1 MYTYDLVV
9 VAEHREEWQCVLE
22 EWIDMFKKHGLKTN
36 LDKTEVMWVG
46 KQREALNIRLEG
58 KYIKQVNKCV
68 YLGRNISENG
78 RVGVEVRCRIQA
90 GANA

>member
-1 MYTYDLVV
+1 MYADDIVV
-9 VAEHREEWQCVLE
+9 VAEHREEWQTVLE
-22 EWIDMFKKHGLKTN
+22 EWTDMFKKHGIKTN

-46 KQREALNIRLEG
+46 KQREALNIRSEG

-68 YLGRNISENG
+68 YLGRNIYENG
-78 RVGVEVRCRIQA
+78 RVGVEMRCRIQA